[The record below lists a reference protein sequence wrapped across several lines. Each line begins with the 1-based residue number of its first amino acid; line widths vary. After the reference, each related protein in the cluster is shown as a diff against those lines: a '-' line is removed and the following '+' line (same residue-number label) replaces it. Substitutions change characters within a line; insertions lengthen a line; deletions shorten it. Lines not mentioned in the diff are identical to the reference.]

1 MLTLMKMATTG
12 KIVDVSTAAEPRRK
26 TAARV
31 EKRARR
37 QDVSTRIAENIS
49 ESELTP
55 QIDTDIMTLMAEV
68 ERLKQEL
75 VHSQQKVE
83 ELEFIADEDPLVQVL
98 NRRAFDRELKRT
110 MAYARRY
117 EMSASLLYLDLN
129 HFKQVND
136 DFGHGAGDEVL
147 KFIGS
152 TLSEN
157 VRGSDVVGRLGGDE
171 FGVILVHANEEVA
184 AMKVDDLMEKISARP
199 VIYEG
204 REIAVSVS
212 VGVAMFGADDDV
224 NSLVM
229 RADKA
234 MYKDKHNT

>member
-184 AMKVDDLMEKISARP
+184 AMKVDDLMGKISARP